1 VQKQREE
8 VERMRAD
15 EKALGKA
22 PSFDRYLNYDE
33 VWNGVFVAL

>member
-8 VERMRAD
+8 IERMRAE
-15 EKALGKA
+15 EKVQGKA

-33 VWNGVFVAL
+33 V